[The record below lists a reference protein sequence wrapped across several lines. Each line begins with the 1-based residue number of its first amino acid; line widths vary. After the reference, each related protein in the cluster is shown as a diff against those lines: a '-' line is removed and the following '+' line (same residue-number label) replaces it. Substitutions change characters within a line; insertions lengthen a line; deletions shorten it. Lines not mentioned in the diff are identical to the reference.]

1 MSNVNEMNA
10 LKSCILF
17 QKFNEESLNSL
28 LSDPYCSIRH
38 YSKEEVVFLQM
49 DKCEHLS
56 VVIDGTIEIQQNNEN
71 GNTLVVTSLV
81 EGNMFGES
89 LLFGDKNSY
98 PMDVVSKDSSTVL
111 HINKA
116 KVTLLLQDNQ
126 DFLVSF
132 LKLLSNK
139 AMLLSQKLRQV
150 TSKSLKSMIY
160 EFLLSEYKKQNSL
173 EIKLNMTKQALADRF
188 GVQRPSLSR
197 ELIKMK
203 NENIINFDR
212 KTITILDI
220 DEIKSY

>member
-1 MSNVNEMNA
+1 MSNINIINA

-17 QKFNEESLNSL
+17 EKFNEESLNSL

-38 YSKEEVVFLQM
+38 YSKEEVVFFQM

-81 EGNMFGES
+81 KGNMFGES

-98 PMDVVSKDSSTVL
+98 PMDVVSKDNSTVL

-116 KVTLLLQDNQ
+116 KVTSLLQDNQ
-126 DFLVSF
+126 DFLVSL

-150 TSKSLKSMIY
+150 TSKSLKSMIC

>member
-1 MSNVNEMNA
+1 
-10 LKSCILF
+10 
-17 QKFNEESLNSL
+17 
-28 LSDPYCSIRH
+28 
-38 YSKEEVVFLQM
+38 
-49 DKCEHLS
+49 
-56 VVIDGTIEIQQNNEN
+56 
-71 GNTLVVTSLV
+71 
-81 EGNMFGES
+81 ES

-116 KVTLLLQDNQ
+116 KVTSLLQDNQ
-126 DFLVSF
+126 DFLVSL

-150 TSKSLKSMIY
+150 TSKSLKSMIC